1 MKTFRQFL
9 NEENFSHFTIVDR
22 NGDVHYTNG
31 AEKFELATILSMYA
45 ANCITK
51 LANRYND
58 NVVGDVMYEST
69 PRGDEYS
76 IRRDADFNLD
86 NAIDQAYSDFNENR
100 KNMKSLVSDEY
111 YDELWSYI
119 VRMETKNTTL
129 RGMYWFYYL
138 AVYWAEIEKLA
149 GVKGP
154 ASEINSKHHYI
165 QKYESSKVYIKK
177 LFETIADRAS
187 QGNPIHIALD
197 RHKLIKNTKVAIY
210 KVDRAEIESASD
222 VKFKNIQLFVTKRHD
237 LYDAP
242 VWVSIH
248 STKYDIFGAGGDNPL
263 WAVIFRGNDM
273 GAVESLE
280 IAIPEYRFDDKDIP
294 ETLDD
299 ASILEDINKA
309 YTYDYNTYKY

>member
-1 MKTFRQFL
+1 MKRVHT
-9 NEENFSHFTIVDR
+9 SH
-22 NGDVHYTNG
+22 
-31 AEKFELATILSMYA
+31 
-45 ANCITK
+45 
-51 LANRYND
+51 
-58 NVVGDVMYEST
+58 
-69 PRGDEYS
+69 P
-76 IRRDADFNLD
+76 
-86 NAIDQAYSDFNENR
+86 
-100 KNMKSLVSDEY
+100 
-111 YDELWSYI
+111 
-119 VRMETKNTTL
+119 
-129 RGMYWFYYL
+129 
-138 AVYWAEIEKLA
+138 
-149 GVKGP
+149 
-154 ASEINSKHHYI
+154 
-165 QKYESSKVYIKK
+165 
-177 LFETIADRAS
+177 DRAS
-187 QGNPIHIALD
+187 QGNPIRIALD
-197 RHKLIKNTKVAIY
+197 RRKLIKNTKVAIY

-248 STKYDIFGAGGDNPL
+248 STNYDIFGAGGDNPL